1 MKATKRQLAGILAQA
16 KLDRMTS
23 EQLQEFYYVTV
34 REQYLHGTSDR
45 ELRDTAVQLGLMQDN
60 DPLIIDGY
68 RHDEEHSAGQPE
80 ER

>member
-1 MKATKRQLAGILAQA
+1 MKATKRQLAGILAGA

-34 REQYLHGTSDR
+34 REQYLHGTSDL

-60 DPLIIDGY
+60 EPLIIDGY
-68 RHDEEHSAGQPE
+68 
-80 ER
+80 

>member
-1 MKATKRQLAGILAQA
+1 MKATKRQLAGFLAQA
-16 KLDRMTS
+16 KLDRMTN

-34 REQYLHGTSDR
+34 REQYLHGTSDL

-68 RHDEEHSAGQPE
+68 
-80 ER
+80 

>member
-34 REQYLHGTSDR
+34 REQYLHGTSDL

-68 RHDEEHSAGQPE
+68 
-80 ER
+80 